1 MNQRYRRVMNQSEI
15 GKLHEKRRPQSLVNL
30 EKGKSFKS
38 SVEFFRDWKKL
49 SEQEKK
55 DITPTEK
62 IGIYGIVFSMFE
74 DRLETLWW
82 NCSYVYKWNV
92 IGERE
97 WNEEE
102 QRYVIV
108 GRKPPDEKEFKK
120 RKIPRGIRHTGYFR
134 SSLLENKKIS
144 QKLDDRIEKS
154 ESDRRELIHRFMYFQ
169 KDLMDKHI
177 IDVMELFREIDK
189 LIQKH
194 KRVNKN
200 LL

>member
-1 MNQRYRRVMNQSEI
+1 MHTPDNTAEHFSSSE
-15 GKLHEKRRPQSLVNL
+15 E
-30 EKGKSFKS
+30 
-38 SVEFFRDWKKL
+38 
-49 SEQEKK
+49 
-55 DITPTEK
+55 TEK
-62 IGIYGIVFSMFE
+62 TLPIPRTNASKISKFVSLCE
-74 DRLETLWW
+74 SSCPPKVLESWKENL
-82 NCSYVYKWNV
+82 S
-92 IGERE
+92 G
-97 WNEEE
+97 NEEE

-108 GRKPPDEKEFKK
+108 GSKPPDEKEFKK